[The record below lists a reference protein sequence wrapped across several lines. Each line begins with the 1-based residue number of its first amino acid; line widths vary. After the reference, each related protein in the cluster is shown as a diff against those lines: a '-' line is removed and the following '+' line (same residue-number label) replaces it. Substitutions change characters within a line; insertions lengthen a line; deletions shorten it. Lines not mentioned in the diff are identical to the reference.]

1 MNIVNT
7 LTLRHLKEN
16 KKRTVITVIG
26 IIISVAML
34 TATCVSVTSL
44 AALYARDLLYM
55 GGEWHAALPSATAQ
69 QIETLEKNTDLK
81 YVAIDIFL
89 CRENAEPDKIARNIR
104 SFFKPDKVKTTV
116 LKRGNFGSA
125 KDIRP
130 KVRTKV
136 APLRRIHNTG
146 AKVIRALAR
155 RNHK

>member
-1 MNIVNT
+1 MKI
-7 LTLRHLKEN
+7 LARHLTADLFNCKNSKLTDTELIKEN
-16 KKRTVITVIG
+16 LQDTLKDLNFRLIHLDTEPLEDCH
-26 IIISVAML
+26 VAIMAIFQEGQL
-34 TATCVSVTSL
+34 TMDI
-44 AALYARDLLYM
+44 Y
-55 GGEWHAALPSATAQ
+55 
-69 QIETLEKNTDLK
+69 TDLK

>member
-1 MNIVNT
+1 MKI
-7 LTLRHLKEN
+7 LARHLTADLFNCKNSKLTDTELI
-16 KKRTVITVIG
+16 KKNLQDTLKDLNFRLIHLDTEPLEDCH
-26 IIISVAML
+26 VAIMAIFQEGHL
-34 TATCVSVTSL
+34 TMDI
-44 AALYARDLLYM
+44 Y
-55 GGEWHAALPSATAQ
+55 
-69 QIETLEKNTDLK
+69 TDLK
-81 YVAIDIFL
+81 YVAIYIFL

>member
-1 MNIVNT
+1 MAIFQEGH
-7 LTLRHLKEN
+7 LTMD
-16 KKRTVITVIG
+16 I
-26 IIISVAML
+26 
-34 TATCVSVTSL
+34 
-44 AALYARDLLYM
+44 Y
-55 GGEWHAALPSATAQ
+55 
-69 QIETLEKNTDLK
+69 TDLK